1 MLSLQL
7 CTSALPGLLAG
18 HACPLGF
25 PCDQD
30 TSVSSPRLAA
40 EEVSSLPASK
50 SPWLRCWHTCDPVL
64 SLASFWFACAHLF
77 PSFVGKT
84 FCRFFFFPGATESS
98 SLGLGRLG
106 LTAHG
111 PSLPSSVLFRHALFI
126 EFSNVVAVCM
136 IARFSFPLLISLCVC
151 KCVNPRLHILRALRL
166 SAGFFFFFFLFLKYL
181 FILGCA
187 GSSLQCTGFL
197 ELQRAGGYSLVT
209 VLHWTS
215 HCGGFSCCGASCS
228 RCRRARYLSCTC
240 LVALQHMG
248 SSQTGDGTL
257 VP

>member
-1 MLSLQL
+1 M
-7 CTSALPGLLAG
+7 
-18 HACPLGF
+18 
-25 PCDQD
+25 
-30 TSVSSPRLAA
+30 
-40 EEVSSLPASK
+40 
-50 SPWLRCWHTCDPVL
+50 L

-166 SAGFFFFFFLFLKYL
+166 SAGFFFFLIFKIFIYFRLCWVFLAVHGLSRVAASRGLLSSNGFALDFSL
-181 FILGCA
+181 RWLLLLRGILLQVQA
-187 GSSLQCTGFL
+187 GSVS
-197 ELQRAGGYSLVT
+197 
-209 VLHWTS
+209 VLHL
-215 HCGGFSCCGASCS
+215 
-228 RCRRARYLSCTC
+228 LSCPAAYGIFPDRGWNPC
-240 LVALQHMG
+240 PLNWQAG
-248 SSQTGDGTL
+248 S
-257 VP
+257 